1 MSERRLHPFSTP
13 TTLAHSRLDARSH
26 SRRSL
31 TPNGRVPTNSTRVLT
46 SIEGDLGAED
56 DPRLAVFKD
65 LYSKSEARLALLFE
79 EQNKGREVAGL
90 GEGLG
95 GDEHEQ
101 PTERATTAQAS
112 LSQKRKARAIDE
124 EDYDDDDS
132 EGEDAGESTNASP
145 LKAKGNLPPANL
157 ALSSI
162 AMSRGLSQASTPGSN
177 KGVPP
182 AGKTTEA
189 VRRKLEEDKKATEDA
204 AKRTFHTLFYTLEND
219 KDAML
224 EQKKLEESERKVDA
238 ELGTSGT
245 SSNGA
250 ATSNGQQGI
259 LSQTN
264 LGASSLTLKNL
275 IRRIDDQRD
284 KVKASDSELRSLMS
298 EVRKNRSKWA
308 SEDKVGQEELYES
321 FDKVLSELKGQ
332 TEHSTHFLNKVNK
345 KEAPD
350 YGNIIKHPMDLG
362 TMTKKLKNFQY
373 KSKRDFV
380 DDCMLIWAN
389 CLKYN
394 ANPDHYMRKHALFM
408 RKETEK
414 LVPLIPDIVIRDR
427 AEIEAEERRLQ
438 HGGIDLDGDEDS
450 DDEPIISSR
459 GRKAPSKKS
468 KKGTTARKA
477 PAGANEDDDT
487 GAIASSSLPN
497 GVHPPKDDNSRADSE
512 NVAEGSQTPPRGT
525 ATPTGVNG
533 ILAHG
538 AAGTQGD
545 AMDIDGDSMVNG
557 IIPSAIGVNEEPEID
572 DLEYKT
578 WKQVTKKDRAIVTAE
593 RHRLFKGDHLDPD
606 APALLRTKAGM
617 RSWLRKQKQ
626 AVIDSP
632 MTKPTA
638 DSDLAEKETG
648 ASGGETLA
656 EGMEGEDERV
666 LPDYYDP
673 LAAIPDISP
682 QLRWVEDPEGNLQD
696 TSDEFLREVP
706 QGLFISPESTLTR
719 KIDDNVRQIQKTRKL
734 TSKIGV
740 VKQMALQSQLYQGQ
754 FQKTEIVPLV
764 EHGIEP
770 HVASDDGPMIA
781 PEVCRAAL
789 QRSTAKLLVHA
800 GFDEFQ
806 PSALDAFTDLAGD
819 YFTKLART
827 LNQYSQAPQVPVPVP
842 GQPNKITWK
851 QRLTSEECILH
862 TLQENG
868 ADLEGLDSY
877 VTEDVERTGTRL
889 ATSHDRMKA
898 HLADLL
904 RPALH
909 DAGPDGSGAF
919 NDDSEQF
926 VSGDFAE
933 ELGDDFFG
941 FKELGLDLEF
951 GDSSM
956 SVPLHLL
963 QKSMFNANQAQ
974 NQRLVAIFLA
984 WIIPYQEVKLTPHA
998 HSSGASTLPSA
1009 LAAPSPFTP
1018 ITVENV
1024 KDQIGL
1030 VQNFFLAKLHANND
1044 NPLIEDEDLPLKQRF
1059 PKPRLPPTGKI
1070 TSPRKRP
1077 VKEPG
1082 PGKGHPRKKLK
1093 LNDGTGEGKPPEGE
1107 VGGEGLGDPV
1117 KKVRDGTMVNGEM
1130 SREPS
1135 QTDGRTTTS
1144 ALSKPLTNGVLPTT
1158 TITTTTTPIAENN
1171 VNVSPTR
1178 KGKGKEL
1185 NGIAESGSLPSPES
1199 LGPS

>member
-13 TTLAHSRLDARSH
+13 TALPYGRLDARSQ

-31 TPNGRVPTNSTRVLT
+31 TPNGRFPTNSTRLMT

-65 LYSKSEARLALLFE
+65 LFTKSEARLASLFE
-79 EQNKGREVAGL
+79 EQDRGEQTPRVEEGEAGEEQNEKVA
-90 GEGLG
+90 
-95 GDEHEQ
+95 
-101 PTERATTAQAS
+101 PS
-112 LSQKRKARAIDE
+112 LKRKSRAIDE
-124 EDYDDDDS
+124 DDYDDDDS
-132 EGEDAGESTNASP
+132 EDEDAAESANASP
-145 LKAKGNLPPANL
+145 LKGRSTLPTVSM

-162 AMSRGLSQASTPGSN
+162 ALSRGISQASTPGTT
-177 KGVPP
+177 KVAQA

-189 VRRKLEEDKKATEDA
+189 VRKKLEEDKKATEDA

-219 KDAML
+219 KVAML
-224 EQKKLEESERKVDA
+224 EQKKLEESERTVDA
-238 ELGTSGT
+238 ELGTSGVGA
-245 SSNGA
+245 NGTA
-250 ATSNGQQGI
+250 SGNGQQGI

-275 IRRIDDQRD
+275 IRRIDDQRG

-380 DDCMLIWAN
+380 DDCMLVWAN

-427 AEIEAEERRLQ
+427 AEFEAEERRLQ
-438 HGGIDLDGDEDS
+438 HGGVDLDGEEDS

-477 PAGANEDDDT
+477 PAGARGDDDVKP
-487 GAIASSSLPN
+487 ALSSSLPN
-497 GVHPPKDDNSRADSE
+497 GIHPIKDDTSRADSE
-512 NVAEGSQTPPRGT
+512 PGVEGSQTPPRGT
-525 ATPTGVNG
+525 ATPTGING
-533 ILAHG
+533 ILSHG
-538 AAGTQGD
+538 NAGTQGD

-557 IIPSAIGVNEEPEID
+557 IIPSINSANEEPEID

-626 AVIDSP
+626 AVIDGP
-632 MTKPTA
+632 LVKPTV
-638 DSDLAEKETG
+638 DSDVSEKEIGT
-648 ASGGETLA
+648 SCGETLA

-682 QLRWVEDPEGNLQD
+682 RLRWVEDSEGNVQD
-696 TSDEFLREVP
+696 PSDEFLRELP
-706 QGLFISPESTLTR
+706 KGLFISPKSALTK

-734 TSKIGV
+734 TAKIGV

-764 EHGIEP
+764 EQDVEP
-770 HVASDDGPMIA
+770 QVASDDGPIIA

-800 GFDEFQ
+800 GFEEFQ
-806 PSALDAFTDLAGD
+806 PSALEAFTDLAGD
-819 YFTKLART
+819 YFTKLTRT
-827 LNQYSQAPQVPVPVP
+827 LNLYSQATRVPVTVP
-842 GQPNKITWK
+842 GQESKVTWTE
-851 QRLTSEECILH
+851 RFTAEERILH

-868 ADLEGLDSY
+868 ADLEALDSY

-919 NDDSEQF
+919 NDNSEQF

-941 FKELGLDLEF
+941 FKELGLDVEF
-951 GDSSM
+951 GDTSM

-963 QKSMFNANQAQ
+963 QKSMYNANQAQ
-974 NQRLVAIFLA
+974 NQ
-984 WIIPYQEVKLTPHA
+984 
-998 HSSGASTLPSA
+998 SSGASTLPST
-1009 LAAPSPFTP
+1009 LAAPPPFPP
-1018 ITVENV
+1018 ITIDNV

-1030 VQNFFLAKLHANND
+1030 VQDFFLAKLHANHD
-1044 NPLIEDEDLPLKQRF
+1044 NPLVEDEDLPLKQRF

-1070 TSPRKRP
+1070 SSPRKRP
-1077 VKEPG
+1077 PKDSG

-1093 LNDGTGEGKPPEGE
+1093 LNDGTVADGKAAEGE
-1107 VGGEGLGDPV
+1107 AGVEGLGDPV
-1117 KKVRDGTMVNGEM
+1117 KKMPPGGKMVNGERM
-1130 SREPS
+1130 SRQPS
-1135 QTDGRTTTS
+1135 KADGPTHAATAA
-1144 ALSKPLTNGVLPTT
+1144 ALTKPLTNGILP
-1158 TITTTTTPIAENN
+1158 PAAAPPPPAERDIN
-1171 VNVSPTR
+1171 VMPTAN
-1178 KGKGKEL
+1178 GKGKEV
-1185 NGIAESGSLPSPES
+1185 NGTSESGLLPSPES
-1199 LGPS
+1199 LVAP